1 MIIEGIVI
9 SVLFLAGLIFLYWL
23 FGSTP
28 TVKLV
33 AVNNLPPVTL
43 KVPMPPVKPL
53 RQENTPRQEAERY
66 ERRRPAANTKY
77 GHPYGGSSTS
87 TIDTMD
93 GVELA
98 TLAVVVGAMAE
109 NIYESTVDTS
119 PSYEYTSPTPS
130 SYCEPSSSSW
140 GGDSSSSSS
149 YDSGSSSS
157 SYSSCD

>member
-1 MIIEGIVI
+1 MIEGIVI
-9 SVLFLAGLIFLYWL
+9 CVLFLAGLIFLYWM

-33 AVNNLPPVTL
+33 AVGNLPPVSL
-43 KVPMPPVKPL
+43 KVPMPPVKA
-53 RQENTPRQEAERY
+53 PRQEAERY
-66 ERRRPAANTKY
+66 ERRRPAASTKY
-77 GHPYGGSSTS
+77 GVPYGGGHASV
-87 TIDTMD
+87 DTDDFSPGEGALM
-93 GVELA
+93 GVVA
-98 TLAVVVGAMAE
+98 AAAAIVVAE
-109 NIYESTVDTS
+109 SIYESAIDTS